1 MECHLVR
8 QGSGSLRLA
17 GVLRPAEVDLGQ
29 VDWSGE
35 VAIVVDLG
43 EQRTGGWS
51 VRIESARIVAPDQVE
66 LTLQVGRPQPGMM
79 VIQAFTRPYALHRL
93 PREGLGA
100 GPVTIVGKDP
110 QGREILRQ
118 VVQG

>member
-1 MECHLVR
+1 MECYLIR
-8 QGSGSLRLA
+8 QQINSLRLEGRMRSA
-17 GVLRPAEVDLGQ
+17 AVDLGE
-29 VDWSGE
+29 VDWSSE
-35 VAIVVDLG
+35 AALVIDLG

-51 VRIESARIVAPDQVE
+51 VRVESAQVAAPDRIE

-79 VIQAFTRPYALHRL
+79 VIQAFTRPYALYRL
-93 PREGLGA
+93 PAAGLGA
-100 GPVTIVGKDP
+100 GPVTVIGRDP

>member
-1 MECHLVR
+1 LVMECHLVR
-8 QGSGSLRLA
+8 QEVGSLRLS
-17 GVLRPAEVDLGQ
+17 GELRSAAVDLGQ
-29 VDWSGE
+29 VDWSAE
-35 VAIVVDLG
+35 FAVVVDLG

-51 VRIESARIVAPDQVE
+51 VRIESARIIAPDQVE
-66 LTLQVGRPQPGMM
+66 LTLQVGRPQSGMM

-93 PREGLGA
+93 PREGLST

-118 VVQG
+118 VV

>member
-8 QGSGSLRLA
+8 QRMDALQLA
-17 GVLRPAEVDLGQ
+17 GRLRSATVDLSG
-29 VDWSGE
+29 VDWQRE
-35 VAIVVDLG
+35 AALVVDLG

-51 VRIESARIVAPDQVE
+51 VSVQSVDLVAPDQIE

-79 VIQAFTRPYALHRL
+79 VIQAFTRPYALCRVSL
-93 PREGLGA
+93 QGLGA
-100 GPVTIVGKDP
+100 GPVTVIGRDP